1 MYNSTL
7 PSTVANRTGT
17 LNALCRETNT
27 PTVNTH
33 VNSPLLRY
41 SQFADKPPRSH
52 KANAA
57 ANTLPPVV
65 DAGSALE
72 LASLP

>member
-1 MYNSTL
+1 MLYAEKQTRL
-7 PSTVANRTGT
+7 P
-17 LNALCRETNT
+17 
-27 PTVNTH
+27 VNTH

-57 ANTLPPVV
+57 ANTFPPVV

-72 LASLP
+72 LATARIMLMARAA